1 MNFKSKQ
8 SQELLDGTILPHTY
22 SNNSLL
28 NICCNYNIPK
38 TLINSTTQTIDD
50 RDDRDDRDDTDDTD
64 NELYEVYLK
73 ILKEIKDKSL
83 VISVLC
89 SKSGTLFSRI
99 RSFINIPLILS
110 SGAMTILNSMNEA
123 DSGSI
128 KYTNIIINSITATI
142 LSLVGNFKLAE
153 REVTYKQ
160 THKRMKKLYYQVDI
174 ILRTEPEKINA
185 ECVGNIT
192 KEYVN
197 IYEHLEYPIPYF
209 VIWQFNKGLETEA
222 VAKKKQKQTERTER
236 ESQETQ
242 ETRESQESRETREEQ
257 TIQVEYNDVL
267 FNSQLTFA
275 NNFMND
281 NLS

>member
-1 MNFKSKQ
+1 
-8 SQELLDGTILPHTY
+8 
-22 SNNSLL
+22 
-28 NICCNYNIPK
+28 
-38 TLINSTTQTIDD
+38 
-50 RDDRDDRDDTDDTD
+50 
-64 NELYEVYLK
+64 
-73 ILKEIKDKSL
+73 
-83 VISVLC
+83 
-89 SKSGTLFSRI
+89 
-99 RSFINIPLILS
+99 
-110 SGAMTILNSMNEA
+110 MTILNSMNEA

-222 VAKKKQKQTERTER
+222 VAKKKQKQKQTERTKQTKRTERGSQESQETR

-242 ETRESQESRETREEQ
+242 ETRESRETRETQEEQ